1 MRRSSKLG
9 LLIVSVAT
17 LSISW
22 IGVGGASPHLAPK
35 VTGTA
40 GQGSLKLQSGYGGK
54 QIFCAPQPLSG
65 TVTYRVSS
73 GHASIRAVI
82 RHLPKG
88 ALVGINWANNDVR
101 GYLIGTLRSDK
112 RGDSIPGSERL
123 FRPAESRGYNL
134 VLTWPN
140 TTTLATMWPCTSPA
154 AATRQCERAI
164 EAGSPIT
171 TASVESCLSGQL
183 TLRHLCPSPSNTVF
197 VILHGRTY
205 VLSEWQKPVEL
216 PQQYGMGAIT
226 EACGGS
232 PTFVVTPSSGL
243 HNGDVVHVSVSGF
256 PPGKARL
263 SECASPSDANRLGC
277 GPQPADQPFIVIE
290 GSSGSSSFTVSDHA
304 TNGPLRSETLTP
316 CSQCV
321 LVATNTTGGF
331 LTSPISFSSR
341 GLA

>member
-1 MRRSSKLG
+1 
-9 LLIVSVAT
+9 
-17 LSISW
+17 
-22 IGVGGASPHLAPK
+22 
-35 VTGTA
+35 
-40 GQGSLKLQSGYGGK
+40 
-54 QIFCAPQPLSG
+54 
-65 TVTYRVSS
+65 
-73 GHASIRAVI
+73 
-82 RHLPKG
+82 
-88 ALVGINWANNDVR
+88 
-101 GYLIGTLRSDK
+101 
-112 RGDSIPGSERL
+112 
-123 FRPAESRGYNL
+123 
-134 VLTWPN
+134 
-140 TTTLATMWPCTSPA
+140 
-154 AATRQCERAI
+154 
-164 EAGSPIT
+164 
-171 TASVESCLSGQL
+171 
-183 TLRHLCPSPSNTVF
+183 
-197 VILHGRTY
+197 LHGRTY